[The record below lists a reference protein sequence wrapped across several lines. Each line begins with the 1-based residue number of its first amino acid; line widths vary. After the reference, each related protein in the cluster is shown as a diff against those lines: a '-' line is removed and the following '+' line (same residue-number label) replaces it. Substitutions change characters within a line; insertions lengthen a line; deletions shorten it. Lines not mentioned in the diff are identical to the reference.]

1 MLTKINFRQHFPQSH
16 CFQLFEIFRNS
27 FYCHLLFNY
36 QCSFLLSRDSSF
48 RLSHLNLLVNNFFKF
63 FYFSF
68 FKLLCRS
75 QRNLYYHVFFKVS
88 TPFFKFFQ
96 TICTIQNTTRSD
108 CFSSIKKRLFL
119 FYSLSLISSFY
130 TLNFLI

>member
-1 MLTKINFRQHFPQSH
+1 MF
-16 CFQLFEIFRNS
+16 
-27 FYCHLLFNY
+27 
-36 QCSFLLSRDSSF
+36 FLLSRDSSF
-48 RLSHLNLLVNNFFKF
+48 ILSHLNLLVNNFFKF

-96 TICTIQNTTRSD
+96 TICTIQKCHIICT
-108 CFSSIKKRLFL
+108 FL
-119 FYSLSLISSFY
+119 FRIFSLIYNVNIHDMPYVLSIILRIEFLFRYLLAFSPGNQFS
-130 TLNFLI
+130 TLLFQQA